1 MKDARDLMGNLAQ
14 TNHYLVSFSSLKR
27 TITNHL
33 RLKFDVNDVDNY
45 LSRKAGILCSEASL
59 PSSSLATG
67 EVRDNFMG
75 IPQEFAH
82 TRLYTDLDFT
92 FYVDND
98 YTNLRVFEGWMDYI
112 TSGSEY
118 FDRANELDDN
128 YYRRVMYPDDYK
140 VQTMRI
146 IKFERNYKQQLE
158 YQFINAFPKL
168 ITAIPVSY
176 GQSDILKVNVTFNY
190 DRYIVNP
197 KGNYRAGPT
206 NFTSLTSFVQQQKAQ
221 SLTSNNISNK
231 SNSLNMPDSSSIFSQ
246 SQSQSIQKS
255 SRPNIIP
262 NSTHV
267 GADDR
272 HGIRTFPSSPNTVS
286 RGSYSI
292 TPNAAANTGNF
303 VKRDNMVYGTTF
315 PAGSF

>member
-14 TNHYLVSFSSLKR
+14 TNHYLVSFSTLKD
-27 TITNHL
+27 TIKSHL
-33 RLKFDVNDVDNY
+33 RSKFEIGDLDNY

-67 EVRDNFMG
+67 EVKDNFMG

-82 TRLYTDLDFT
+82 TRLYTDIDFT

-98 YTNLRVFEGWMDYI
+98 YTNLRIFEGWIDYI
-112 TSGSEY
+112 TSGSESE
-118 FDRANELDDN
+118 DGVSELDDN

-146 IKFERNYKQQLE
+146 IKFERDYKQQLE

-176 GQSDILKVNVTFNY
+176 GQADILKVNVSFNY

-197 KGNYRAGPT
+197 KGDIKYREET
-206 NFTSLTSFVQQQKAQ
+206 KITREEL
-221 SLTSNNISNK
+221 
-231 SNSLNMPDSSSIFSQ
+231 SLNPVIPTQRDAVLEQRNGSRRPVSEQLSPGSI
-246 SQSQSIQKS
+246 
-255 SRPNIIP
+255 
-262 NSTHV
+262 
-267 GADDR
+267 
-272 HGIRTFPSSPNTVS
+272 
-286 RGSYSI
+286 
-292 TPNAAANTGNF
+292 
-303 VKRDNMVYGTTF
+303 
-315 PAGSF
+315 

>member
-27 TITNHL
+27 KITNHL
-33 RLKFDVNDVDNY
+33 RLKFGINDVDNY

-197 KGNYRAGPT
+197 KGNYRPGPT

-221 SLTSNNISNK
+221 SLNTQESK
-231 SNSLNMPDSSSIFSQ
+231 NSAYH
-246 SQSQSIQKS
+246 
-255 SRPNIIP
+255 
-262 NSTHV
+262 T
-267 GADDR
+267 
-272 HGIRTFPSSPNTVS
+272 NTDL
-286 RGSYSI
+286 GGFQFYHHHKY
-292 TPNAAANTGNF
+292 P
-303 VKRDNMVYGTTF
+303 
-315 PAGSF
+315 

>member
-14 TNHYLVSFSSLKR
+14 TNHYLVSFSTLKD
-27 TITNHL
+27 TIKGHL
-33 RLKFDVNDVDNY
+33 RSKFEIGDLDNY

-67 EVRDNFMG
+67 EVKDNFMG

-82 TRLYTDLDFT
+82 TRLYTDIDFT

-98 YTNLRVFEGWMDYI
+98 YTNLRIFEGWIDYI
-112 TSGSEY
+112 TSGSEMLGPIG
-118 FDRANELDDN
+118 DGVSELDDN

-146 IKFERNYKQQLE
+146 IKFERDYKQQLE

-168 ITAIPVSY
+168 ITTIPVSY
-176 GQSDILKVNVTFNY
+176 GQADILKVSVSFNY

-197 KGNYRAGPT
+197 KGNYRPGPT

-221 SLTSNNISNK
+221 SLNTENQRPK
-231 SNSLNMPDSSSIFSQ
+231 SVIE
-246 SQSQSIQKS
+246 
-255 SRPNIIP
+255 
-262 NSTHV
+262 
-267 GADDR
+267 
-272 HGIRTFPSSPNTVS
+272 NTKPAPAP
-286 RGSYSI
+286 G
-292 TPNAAANTGNF
+292 PGQANTGTG
-303 VKRDNMVYGTTF
+303 RDGTFGAGTF
-315 PAGSF
+315 GSGRPSDGANPLSAGFAEGGF

>member
-1 MKDARDLMGNLAQ
+1 VANSLVRKLAMKDARDLMGNLAQ

-33 RLKFDVNDVDNY
+33 RLKFSINDVDNY

-197 KGNYRAGPT
+197 KGNYRPGPT

-221 SLTSNNISNK
+221 SLNTENQRRSAIENTNRFYNQFPESQLRDWRLGDPILPLTENQRRSAIENTNRFYNQFPE
-231 SNSLNMPDSSSIFSQ
+231 SQLRAPGPEDSIL
-246 SQSQSIQKS
+246 
-255 SRPNIIP
+255 PP
-262 NSTHV
+262 
-267 GADDR
+267 
-272 HGIRTFPSSPNTVS
+272 P
-286 RGSYSI
+286 
-292 TPNAAANTGNF
+292 
-303 VKRDNMVYGTTF
+303 
-315 PAGSF
+315 